1 MTHDAAWYE
10 QQYNPR
16 LSVPDTDAI
25 ISGWRT
31 KSAML
36 RNRVPP
42 QCDFKYGPHPRETL
56 DVFHAP
62 NAKATLVYIHGGY
75 WRSFSKLETSFI
87 AEDYV
92 KRGISVVLV
101 NYPLCPDV
109 TVTDIRAS
117 VLAAFAYT
125 CSRLLS
131 AEERQTIVVS
141 GHSAGG
147 HLAALHAVA
156 AQPDAKIKAIVS
168 LSGVFDLAPL
178 LHTSMN
184 ASIRLNENTVGSLN
198 LLHDKPHRDLPF
210 LLAVGADESEEFHRQ
225 SDALAKAWHLP
236 ATSVMSVPG
245 INHFTIVDEFATAGT
260 TLHEAVMALLQV

>member
-10 QQYNPR
+10 KQYNPR

-75 WRSFSKLETSFI
+75 WHSFSKLETSFI

-125 CSRLLS
+125 WNRLLT

-156 AQPDAKIKAIVS
+156 AQPDAKINAVVS

-198 LLHDKPHRDLPF
+198 LLHDKPQAGLPL
-210 LLAVGADESEEFHRQ
+210 LLAVGGDESEEFHRQ
-225 SDALAKAWHLP
+225 SEALAQAWDMP
-236 ATSVMSVPG
+236 AASVISLPG
-245 INHFTIVDEFATAGT
+245 INHFTIVDEFAAAGT
-260 TLHEAVMALLQV
+260 ALHETVMAQFPR

>member
-1 MTHDAAWYE
+1 MTHDEAWYE
-10 QQYNPR
+10 KQYSPR
-16 LSVPDTDAI
+16 LSVPDTDTI

-31 KSAML
+31 KSAIL

-42 QCDFKYGPHPRETL
+42 RCDFKYGPHPRETL
-56 DVFHAP
+56 DVFHAA

-87 AEDYV
+87 AEDFV
-92 KRGISVVLV
+92 KRGITVVLV

-125 CSRLLS
+125 WTHLLTTD
-131 AEERQTIVVS
+131 ERKAIVVS

-147 HLAALHAVA
+147 HLAALHAVSPRSA
-156 AQPDAKIKAIVS
+156 PLIKAVVS

-178 LHTSMN
+178 LQTSI
-184 ASIRLNENTVGSLN
+184 ASSIRLTGETVDSLN
-198 LLHDKPHRDLPF
+198 LLHDKPQPELPI
-210 LLAVGADESEEFHRQ
+210 LLAVGAEESGEFHRQ
-225 SDALAKAWHLP
+225 SDALGKAWAVP

-245 INHFTIVDEFATAGT
+245 TNHFTIVDAFATPGT
-260 TLHEAVMALLQV
+260 QLHEAVMALFQL